1 MSNHQNSFS
10 CSSHCF
16 TYTPLFKLQGM
27 LTAGRGSG
35 GHCVTKWSCS
45 CAFTHTDSHTSRQ
58 TLWLGLRCDQ
68 CETRS
73 RRWISFLIFHTFL
86 PLSPSLFLR
95 LSLSLVARRIR
106 QSQPS
111 CFVVASIVVVIKAAW
126 RAKRYSSS
134 SKVPVWIWMR
144 VWVCKWVWVVL
155 FGVCFLA
162 RIVAVLNCNYSWR
175 CVWRSWPSW
184 GCGRVEGE
192 MLRQQ
197 LRHTVR
203 IFCCHTCPL
212 AWTGSNNWLRR
223 MRLLQMTF
231 WHASWATDQKFPLG
245 AHTPNRSHPSYAE
258 NCSQSALIDRPSAGG
273 GARGSGN
280 ASGSASGRAVNTNRK
295 TNRNAHTSNWPTIAT
310 FLRSCSLLTIDP
322 HRDTQRQYNSHKMGG
337 TADVLWAQQ
346 IQMSAGHETGP
357 VPVVVAI
364 LVAVVAPTEAT
375 MRGSNVQ

>member
-1 MSNHQNSFS
+1 MDFFS
-10 CSSHCF
+10 YFPHF
-16 TYTPLFKLQGM
+16 
-27 LTAGRGSG
+27 
-35 GHCVTKWSCS
+35 
-45 CAFTHTDSHTSRQ
+45 
-58 TLWLGLRCDQ
+58 
-68 CETRS
+68 
-73 RRWISFLIFHTFL
+73 
-86 PLSPSLFLR
+86 SPS
-95 LSLSLVARRIR
+95 LSLSLSAPLSLSRLRPGGSDKA
-106 QSQPS
+106 SQ
-111 CFVVASIVVVIKAAW
+111 
-126 RAKRYSSS
+126 
-134 SKVPVWIWMR
+134 
-144 VWVCKWVWVVL
+144 VVL
-155 FGVCFLA
+155 LWQALLLWSKRLSAPNDTRAAAKSQSEYECECEYELFFLVCFLT

-197 LRHTVR
+197 LRQTVR

-273 GARGSGN
+273 RARGSG
-280 ASGSASGRAVNTNRK
+280 SGSASGSGSGSASDRAVNTNRK

-310 FLRSCSLLTIDP
+310 FLRSCSLLTTDP
-322 HRDTQRQYNSHKMGG
+322 HRDTQRQCNSHKMGG

-364 LVAVVAPTEAT
+364 LAAVVAPTEAT